1 MYYQGLLSLIAPS
14 QMMICGTLTLR
25 YLFRIVLSGAVAKGE
40 DFITSGSV
48 TRQGGYNTTQRTV
61 TFPVSFKHP
70 VFAVA
75 GNAVIGHDE
84 AVQTWNYTNTSFYLH
99 EAYQEGAH
107 WVAFGLG

>member
-1 MYYQGLLSLIAPS
+1 MEKMQTGRRIITTLPVHGHQNRLIYALTMLLIAK
-14 QMMICGTLTLR
+14 III
-25 YLFRIVLSGAVAKGE
+25 FRLLGI
-40 DFITSGSV
+40 
-48 TRQGGYNTTQRTV
+48 RQGGYNTTQRTV

-99 EAYQEGAH
+99 EAYREGAH

>member
-1 MYYQGLLSLIAPS
+1 MAITQEEHLERCGSLSA
-14 QMMICGTLTLR
+14 
-25 YLFRIVLSGAVAKGE
+25 YK
-40 DFITSGSV
+40 
-48 TRQGGYNTTQRTV
+48 QGGYNTTQRTV
-61 TFPVSFKHP
+61 KFPVSFKHP

-99 EAYQEGAH
+99 EAYREGAH